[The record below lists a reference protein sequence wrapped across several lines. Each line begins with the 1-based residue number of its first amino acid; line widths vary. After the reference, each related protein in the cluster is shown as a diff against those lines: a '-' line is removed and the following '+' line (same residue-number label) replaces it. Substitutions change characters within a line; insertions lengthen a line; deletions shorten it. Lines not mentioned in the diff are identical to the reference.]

1 MTDWKAGELALT
13 YKRTKPDGKKVTTP
27 DHVVDLIRKCI
38 GDEME
43 VREVGVI
50 VGVSRGNRVRSVF
63 RCGEGGASG
72 CVMDPKIVF
81 SRLLLENCSAFV
93 MAHNHPSGNS
103 SASMSDKMLTRSFR
117 SAGEVLD
124 IRFLDHIVVTV
135 DNHKSVSEA

>member
-1 MTDWKAGELALT
+1 MALT
-13 YKRTKPDGKKVTTP
+13 YKRTKPDGKKVTGT
-27 DHVVDLIRKCI
+27 DHVVDSIRECI

-81 SRLLLENCSAFV
+81 SRLLLDNCAAFV
-93 MAHNHPSGNS
+93 MAHNHPSGNPNPS
-103 SASMSDKMLTRSFR
+103 VSDTMLTRDFR
-117 SAGEVLD
+117 KAGEVLD
-124 IRFLDHIVVTV
+124 IRFLDHIIVTE
-135 DNHKSVSEA
+135 DNHKSIGER

>member
-1 MTDWKAGELALT
+1 MKDWKAGELALT

-27 DHVVDLIRKCI
+27 DHVVDLIRQAI

-72 CVMDPKIVF
+72 CIMDPKLAF
-81 SRLLLENCSAFV
+81 SRLLLDNC
-93 MAHNHPSGNS
+93 
-103 SASMSDKMLTRSFR
+103 
-117 SAGEVLD
+117 
-124 IRFLDHIVVTV
+124 
-135 DNHKSVSEA
+135 

>member
-1 MTDWKAGELALT
+1 MALT

-27 DHVVDLIRKCI
+27 DHVVDLIRQAI
-38 GDEME
+38 GDEIE

-50 VGVSRGNRVRSVF
+50 IGVSRGNRVRSVF

-72 CVMDPKIVF
+72 CIMDPKIVF

-103 SASMSDKMLTRSFR
+103 SPSMSDKMLTRSFK
-117 SAGEVLD
+117 SAGELLD
-124 IRFLDHIVVTV
+124 IRFLDHIVVIV
-135 DNHKSVSEA
+135 QHQKYLKMIH